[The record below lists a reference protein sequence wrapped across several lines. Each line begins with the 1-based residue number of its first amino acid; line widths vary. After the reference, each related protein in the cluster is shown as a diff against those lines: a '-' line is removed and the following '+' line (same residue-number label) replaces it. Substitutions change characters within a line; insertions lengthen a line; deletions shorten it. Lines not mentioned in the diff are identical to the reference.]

1 MEIKVQGKNKKYNEL
16 LLLNYCGKFS
26 DLTTFLLFKYEYYLF
41 YKTDTYF
48 SSNMNKLASDSL
60 THLDIFGKLILLLG
74 GKPDHNTFKINE
86 LFYETNKEK
95 LIEINIRVIKEKIIL
110 YTNHLNQI
118 EDQYIKEILT
128 NFIIEERKNL
138 EIVELLQI
146 KYKREHF

>member
-1 MEIKVQGKNKKYNEL
+1 MEIKVQGKNKKYSEL
-16 LLLNYCGKFS
+16 LLLNYCSKFS

-41 YKTDTYF
+41 YKTDTYY
-48 SSNMNKLASDSL
+48 SSNMNKLANDSL
-60 THLDIFGKLILLLG
+60 IHLDIFGKLITLLG
-74 GKPDHNTFKINE
+74 GVPNFNSFKINE

-118 EDQYIKEILT
+118 EDDYIKEILT

-146 KYKREHF
+146 KYKRERF

>member
-95 LIEINIRVIKEKIIL
+95 IIL

>member
-1 MEIKVQGKNKKYNEL
+1 MEIKVQGKNKKYSEL
-16 LLLNYCGKFS
+16 LLLNYCSKFS

-41 YKTDTYF
+41 YKTDTYY
-48 SSNMNKLASDSL
+48 SSNMNKLANDSL
-60 THLDIFGKLILLLG
+60 IHLDIFGKLITLLG
-74 GKPDHNTFKINE
+74 GVPNFNSFKINE

-118 EDQYIKEILT
+118 DDDYIKEILT

-138 EIVELLQI
+138 EIVELLKI
-146 KYKREHF
+146 KYKRERF